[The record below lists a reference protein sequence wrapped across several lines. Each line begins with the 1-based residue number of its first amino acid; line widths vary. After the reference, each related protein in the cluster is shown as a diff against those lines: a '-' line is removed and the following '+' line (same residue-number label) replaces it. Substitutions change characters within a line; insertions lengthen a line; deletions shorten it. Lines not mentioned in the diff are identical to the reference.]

1 MPKKYIKTGQTPEG
15 RARRLRA
22 FEHNS
27 YLGYAMM
34 MQKQCLKIIHADTTT
49 DEAKDTAASIL
60 GHLSDLSE
68 QLKIWVD

>member
-22 FEHNS
+22 FQHNS
-27 YLGYAMM
+27 YSGFAMM
-34 MQKQCLKIIHADTTT
+34 MQKQCLTILHADTTT

-60 GHLSDLSE
+60 ALVGDLKE
-68 QLKIWVD
+68 QLKTRID